1 MKAQNWY
8 SWLEATAVVG
18 SLGFPSKMPGTSY
31 GIPAAHC
38 KVGALLRKLKGTTC
52 ADCYAFKG
60 QYPAPSVVKGQ
71 AIRFASLTDPRWAF
85 AMASALLLA
94 HGMIAHKGRG
104 KRKGK
109 RRVHRKIKPGGV
121 GWHRWH
127 DAGDLQSMA
136 HLLQIVEVCRLT
148 PRIRHWLPTREA
160 SLIAQ
165 YEREHGAFPPNLCVR
180 VSATKIDG
188 APSARFPNTSTVHAR
203 ESARGHACPA
213 PTQGG
218 VCGSCRACWSLEVAN
233 TSYHVH

>member
-31 GIPAAHC
+31 GIPASKC
-38 KVGALLRKLKGTTC
+38 GVGAKLRAIKGSTC
-52 ADCYAFKG
+52 SKCYAFKG
-60 QYPAPSVVKGQ
+60 KYGTEGVAAAQE
-71 AIRFASLTDPRWAF
+71 RRLASLSDPRWAF

-94 HGMIAHKGRG
+94 HGKIADKRG
-104 KRKGK
+104 KK
-109 RRVHRKIKPGGV
+109 RVHHKIRAKGMRGA

-127 DAGDLQSMA
+127 DAGDLQSLA
-136 HLLQIVEVCRLT
+136 HLCQIVVVAQLT

-160 SLIAQ
+160 GIVAQ
-165 YEREHGAFPPNLCVR
+165 FLKGGGVFPPNLCVR
-180 VSATKIDG
+180 VSATMIDG

-218 VCGSCRACWSLEVAN
+218 VCGACRACWSLDVAN

>member
-8 SWLEATAVVG
+8 SWLEATAITG

-31 GIPAAHC
+31 GIPAKLC
-38 KVGALLRKLKGTTC
+38 KVGGKLRAVEGSVCSTCYALKGRYGMPDSSIEK
-52 ADCYAFKG
+52 A
-60 QYPAPSVVKGQ
+60 Q
-71 AIRFASLTDPRWAF
+71 AKRFASLSDPRWAF

-94 HGMIAHKGRG
+94 HGQIAGKRG
-104 KRKGK
+104 KK
-109 RRVHRKIKPGGV
+109 VHRKIKSA

-127 DAGDLQSMA
+127 DAGDLQSLA
-136 HLLQIVEVCRLT
+136 HLCQIVVVAQLT

-160 SLIAQ
+160 GIVAQ
-165 YEREHGAFPPNLCVR
+165 FLKGGGVFPPNLCVR
-180 VSATKIDG
+180 VSATMIDG

-213 PTQGG
+213 PRQGG
-218 VCGSCRACWSLEVAN
+218 VCGSCRACWSLDVAN